1 VLEAEGQAQG
11 VLLAARAQAEAIEAV
26 AAALS
31 KEGGTTAAQLA
42 VAQNYIEMY
51 AEMGS
56 KSNTMLFSDRPADI
70 NSLLAQAATVLKAA
84 QTSGDAP
91 KAIASQASSS
101 RSSKQ

>member
-11 VLLAARAQAEAIEAV
+11 VLLAARAQADAIEAV

-42 VAQNYIEMY
+42 VAQNYIDMY

-91 KAIASQASSS
+91 KAIASQASARSS
-101 RSSKQ
+101 RQ